1 MKDAVFKAESHQ
13 EAVKLFATATKSRTP
28 QVAIAS
34 MDIWHA
40 RLGHIRKEALEHV
53 PQVVEGV
60 ALGTHD
66 FERKSELCPECQLG
80 QAHQQISRVPTWRG
94 TYPFERIHLD
104 LVDMEE
110 AFNADSWVAHF
121 YCDHSAYHVSF
132 NLPNKAQEEL
142 LSATQEFLAITNDN
156 WGFTTRY
163 IRSDGEKGL
172 GKKWKY
178 FIAMKGI
185 IFNPSP
191 PDTPDQNGPAE
202 RSGGVIMTIARKL
215 RIQGN
220 LPQKLW
226 PYIVAH
232 ATRLLNRI
240 PVQRK
245 QWRTPFEMV
254 HGRKPNLSHLK
265 IIGSLAYVLIKNK
278 KALWIPH
285 LDRVIVSRDVQI
297 DEKVMYDPQLAI
309 TLPESGQ
316 ALAITVNEVDLD
328 EEDVEP
334 LPITEDIATLV
345 PVSI

>member
-1 MKDAVFKAESHQ
+1 
-13 EAVKLFATATKSRTP
+13 
-28 QVAIAS
+28 
-34 MDIWHA
+34 
-40 RLGHIRKEALEHV
+40 
-53 PQVVEGV
+53 
-60 ALGTHD
+60 
-66 FERKSELCPECQLG
+66 
-80 QAHQQISRVPTWRG
+80 
-94 TYPFERIHLD
+94 
-104 LVDMEE
+104 
-110 AFNADSWVAHF
+110 
-121 YCDHSAYHVSF
+121 
-132 NLPNKAQEEL
+132 
-142 LSATQEFLAITNDN
+142 
-156 WGFTTRY
+156 
-163 IRSDGEKGL
+163 
-172 GKKWKY
+172 
-178 FIAMKGI
+178 
-185 IFNPSP
+185 
-191 PDTPDQNGPAE
+191 
-202 RSGGVIMTIARKL
+202 MTIARKL

-278 KALWIPH
+278 KARPARAKLQENALTGWLVGFDATNIHKVWIPH

-297 DEKVMYDPQLAI
+297 DEKVMYDPQLAT

-334 LPITEDIATLV
+334 LPITEDIATSV
-345 PVSI
+345 PVSIQTEVEPPPLGLLLTPQSSPERATAGEIQVEQPDVLRPPESSSSPSSIIASSDKYVRRRGTQKGRYNGRRGAPEPSDNFWEKHQTVSERSGCNRNTQTALHPTSSSEASTKTGIRSTTGTREAGTSDRPRLRICTVNPNPSEGPATTT